1 MKNYLSEMLY
11 ALTSAYSRKDY
22 DNHQQ
27 GRPLETNIGKLFSL
41 FAWGLDIVQEN
52 AELVKQWDDLEAAK
66 GAVLDRYG
74 ANWGVQRFSENDTL
88 YRLAI
93 RVKILSQLS
102 GGDTDTVIRA
112 AADLLGVENHDI
124 EFEDVFPAK
133 IALYVDWLLLT
144 QERQD
149 LIEPIAWAIKRIVA
163 GGVGMRLYVRTYRTF
178 RYDLSVYHGGAIG
191 TFFHYDPV
199 GKDRLERMELFVAHG
214 GAVLADFPDTPPV
227 GEDRAYLE
235 PVFVARQA
243 ADVAVFQ
250 DAPPIGEDKTFSQ
263 PVFVAHEAVSI
274 PDFLDVP
281 PVNKDRVSS
290 HTVFSAH
297 KGASTAIFPDA
308 SQIGQD
314 RTSQH
319 SVSVSR
325 TGHAIPAVTGT
336 PPDVARIEKLR
347 QSGAGG
353 AYTRTHIKPKR
364 ID

>member
-41 FAWGLDIVQEN
+41 FAWGLDIVREN
-52 AELVKQWDDLEAAK
+52 AELVKQWDDLEAAM

-74 ANWGVQRFSENDTL
+74 ANWGVQRFSENDAL

-93 RVKILSQLS
+93 RVKILSQIS

-112 AADLLGVENHDI
+112 AAELLGIEDHDI

-144 QERQD
+144 QERKD

-163 GGVGMRLYVRTYRTF
+163 SGVGMRLYIRTYRTF
-178 RYDLSVYHGGAIG
+178 RYDISVYHGGAIG

-214 GAVLADFPDTPPV
+214 GTVLAEFPDTPPV
-227 GEDRAYLE
+227 GEDRTYL
-235 PVFVARQA
+235 
-243 ADVAVFQ
+243 
-250 DAPPIGEDKTFSQ
+250 K

-281 PVNKDRVSS
+281 PVSKDRVSS
-290 HTVFSAH
+290 HTVFSVH
-297 KGASTAIFPDA
+297 KGASTTIFPDA
-308 SQIGQD
+308 SPIGQD

-319 SVSVSR
+319 SISVSR
-325 TGHAIPAVTGT
+325 TGRAIPTVIGT
-336 PPDVARIEKLR
+336 SPDVVRIEKLR

>member
-52 AELVKQWDDLEAAK
+52 AELVKQWDDLEAAR

-74 ANWGVQRFSENDTL
+74 ANWGVQRFSENDAL

-112 AADLLGVENHDI
+112 AAELLGVEEHDI

-149 LIEPIAWAIKRIVA
+149 LIEPIVCAIKRIVA
-163 GGVGMRLYVRTYRTF
+163 AGVGMRLYVRTYRTY
-178 RYDLSVYHGGAIG
+178 RYGLPVSHGGAIG
-191 TFFHYDPV
+191 TFYKYLPI
-199 GKDRLERMELFVAHG
+199 GKDREVIWDMAAAHG
-214 GAVLADFPDTPPV
+214 GAVATDFSYT
-227 GEDRAYLE
+227 
-235 PVFVARQA
+235 
-243 ADVAVFQ
+243 
-250 DAPPIGEDKTFSQ
+250 PIGEDRTARTGFSVGHAAVQ
-263 PVFVAHEAVSI
+263 QAAISASPVGKDKAFHKPVSVAHSSLLPPTLTGAL
-274 PDFLDVP
+274 PDT
-281 PVNKDRVSS
+281 
-290 HTVFSAH
+290 HM
-297 KGASTAIFPDA
+297 ASV
-308 SQIGQD
+308 G
-314 RTSQH
+314 R
-319 SVSVSR
+319 R
-325 TGHAIPAVTGT
+325 
-336 PPDVARIEKLR
+336 
-347 QSGAGG
+347 SGRGG
-353 AYTRTHIKPKR
+353 AYMHSHIKPKR

>member
-191 TFFHYDPV
+191 TFFHYDPHGV
-199 GKDRLERMELFVAHG
+199 VRRSWRSCFGRLPG
-214 GAVLADFPDTPPV
+214 YTP
-227 GEDRAYLE
+227 GW
-235 PVFVARQA
+235 
-243 ADVAVFQ
+243 
-250 DAPPIGEDKTFSQ
+250 
-263 PVFVAHEAVSI
+263 
-274 PDFLDVP
+274 
-281 PVNKDRVSS
+281 
-290 HTVFSAH
+290 
-297 KGASTAIFPDA
+297 
-308 SQIGQD
+308 
-314 RTSQH
+314 
-319 SVSVSR
+319 
-325 TGHAIPAVTGT
+325 
-336 PPDVARIEKLR
+336 
-347 QSGAGG
+347 
-353 AYTRTHIKPKR
+353 
-364 ID
+364 